1 MIWPAR
7 PGGAAGGARAVAPLA
22 GALAAQQAG
31 RWRRQQR
38 AGRRWAAWGLALGAL
53 LGAATQAPAQ
63 WLANAL
69 QQASAGRL
77 LLADAEGSVWR
88 GSAVPVLT
96 GGPGS
101 RDAAAL
107 PGRLHWQLW
116 PSWQGLRLAATQAC
130 CLVGELQAL
139 LTPRWGGW
147 ALTLPGRSD
156 AQPLGR
162 WPATWL
168 AGLGT
173 PFNTLQLGG
182 LLQLSTPGFTLQSAQ
197 GRLQVS
203 GQLALELHDTRSRL
217 SPLPVLGSYRLS
229 LSGGPAVSPARPA
242 PGQPDPARPQPAAG
256 ASTAL
261 LRLET
266 LDGAMPSALRL
277 GGSGQWTG
285 ARLRFQG
292 QAEAAPGQDGP
303 LANLLNIIGRRQG
316 ALSVI
321 SIG

>member
-1 MIWPAR
+1 MIWRAR
-7 PGGAAGGARAVAPLA
+7 PGGAGHGPAPLA
-22 GALAAQQAG
+22 GTLDPQAAG

-38 AGRRWAAWGLALGAL
+38 AGRRWAAWGLALGVL
-53 LGAATQAPAQ
+53 IGAATQAPAQ
-63 WLANAL
+63 WLADAL

-77 LLADAEGSVWR
+77 LLAQAEGSVWR

-101 RDAAAL
+101 HDAAAL
-107 PGRLHWQLW
+107 PGRLHWRLW
-116 PSWQGLRLAATQAC
+116 PSLQGLRLAASHAC
-130 CLVGELQAL
+130 CLTGELQAL
-139 LTPRWGGW
+139 LAPRWGGW
-147 ALTLPGRSD
+147 TLSLQGRSD

-182 LLQLSTPGFTLQSAQ
+182 LLQLSTPGITLQAAQ

-203 GQLALELHDTRSRL
+203 GALALELRDTRSRL

-229 LSGGPAVSPARPA
+229 LDGGHAAPLSGPLSPGAPAVAAAPA
-242 PGQPDPARPQPAAG
+242 Q
-256 ASTAL
+256 

-266 LDGAMPSALRL
+266 LDGAQPSALRL
-277 GGSGQWTG
+277 GGSGQWSG
-285 ARLRFQG
+285 ARLHFRG

>member
-1 MIWPAR
+1 MIWPGR
-7 PGGAAGGARAVAPLA
+7 TGRAASPHPAPLA
-22 GALAAQQAG
+22 GTLALRDAG
-31 RWRRQQR
+31 RWRRQQH
-38 AGRRWAAWGLALGAL
+38 AGRRWAAWGLALGAV

-63 WLANAL
+63 WLAEAL
-69 QQASAGRL
+69 QQATAGRL
-77 LLADAEGSVWR
+77 LLAQAEGSVWQ

-107 PGRLHWQLW
+107 PGRLHWQLRPGW
-116 PSWQGLRLAATQAC
+116 RGLQLSARHDCCLNGTLQARLA
-130 CLVGELQAL
+130 
-139 LTPRWGGW
+139 PGW
-147 ALTLPGRSD
+147 SGWTVTLDGRAD
-156 AQPLGR
+156 GQPLGR

-173 PFNTLQLGG
+173 PWNTLQLGG
-182 LLQLSTPGFTLQSAQ
+182 LLQLSTAGLTLQSAQ
-197 GRLQVS
+197 GRLQVA
-203 GQLALELHDTRSRL
+203 GTLALELHDTQSRL

-229 LSGGPAVSPARPA
+229 LEGGSAGTPPGAA
-242 PGQPDPARPQPAAG
+242 PGQPPAPPTPPQ
-256 ASTAL
+256 AL

-266 LDGAMPSALRL
+266 LDGRQPSALRL
-277 GGSGQWTG
+277 NGSGHWSG
-285 ARLRFQG
+285 ARLRFRG